1 MIKAFVS
8 MLIIDKI
15 FEESR
20 IFIIMSQHNALIG
33 MLMIS
38 LLIMNKVLKI
48 ISFFHLFF
56 FFPQ

>member
-48 ISFFHLFF
+48 ISFFHLLFF
-56 FFPQ
+56 FSQ